1 MSAMPKWLEFLDFL
15 NNSQY
20 FSLSD
25 IVRVQRFIRDITHPC
40 KLPILIPARRNKCGW
55 CDAMGTIHNYVVLL
69 TEKAGHMDRRFR
81 PSSVISYGSIAEGSK
96 LFVPV
101 ITNKS
106 VIKFENISSTCLSC
120 FVFKDFF

>member
-55 CDAMGTIHNYVVLL
+55 CDAMGTIHNYVGLVLL

-96 LFVPV
+96 LFAPV
-101 ITNKS
+101 IS
-106 VIKFENISSTCLSC
+106 Y
-120 FVFKDFF
+120 